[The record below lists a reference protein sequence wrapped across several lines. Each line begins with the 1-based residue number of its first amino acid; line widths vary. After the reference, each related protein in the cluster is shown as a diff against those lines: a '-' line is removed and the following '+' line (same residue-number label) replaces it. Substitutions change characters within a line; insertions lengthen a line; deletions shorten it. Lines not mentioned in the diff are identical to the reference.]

1 VTSVTACAA
10 GVRKLRFYQMKK
22 IPIHWDDLESA
33 FERNSPDTESF
44 LDITGGHVVSLTVGD
59 PEAPSLKAKVA
70 LHIANYVRV
79 DPASSRE
86 QYRWMERFV
95 GSVSES
101 QLRERLVMAIDGKG
115 AFRRFK
121 DVLLAYPAERERW
134 FTYRADLLHW
144 HMHQWLSDH
153 EIDPTTPAPWGEAK
167 PPPDLGDVPPVPI
180 PHGTEA
186 PGEALRR
193 QARELIDGLP
203 AIELP
208 SALAFLEFLGT
219 RGQRAASSEG
229 RFVER
234 SATVTARGPYSQT
247 GEMRPVGAD
256 AAGDDID
263 RLRDEDMDD
272 IDDVD
277 DIDDADDAADSAPVS
292 KTARAHGVS
301 MAASAKD

>member
-1 VTSVTACAA
+1 
-10 GVRKLRFYQMKK
+10 MKK

-44 LDITGGHVVSLTVGD
+44 LDITGGHVVSLTAGD
-59 PEAPSLKAKVA
+59 PETPSLKAKVA
-70 LHIANYVRV
+70 QNIGNYTRV

-95 GSVSES
+95 GSVTEP

-144 HMHQWLSDH
+144 HMHQWLIEH
-153 EIDPTTPAPWGEAK
+153 EIEPTTQAPWGEAK
-167 PPPDLGDVPPVPI
+167 PPPELGDAVPVAI

-193 QARELIDGLP
+193 RARELIDSLA

-208 SALAFLEFLGT
+208 SAIAFLEFLAT
-219 RGQRAASSEG
+219 RGPKAETKPEPKIARSSTSSPTPDALDAIDALHDEEG
-229 RFVER
+229 EE
-234 SATVTARGPYSQT
+234 G
-247 GEMRPVGAD
+247 
-256 AAGDDID
+256 
-263 RLRDEDMDD
+263 
-272 IDDVD
+272 DDVD
-277 DIDDADDAADSAPVS
+277 DEAPARLAAPLARRASNVEGRMS
-292 KTARAHGVS
+292 KV
-301 MAASAKD
+301 

>member
-1 VTSVTACAA
+1 
-10 GVRKLRFYQMKK
+10 MKK

-44 LDITGGHVVSLTVGD
+44 LDITGGHVVSLTAGD
-59 PEAPSLKAKVA
+59 PETPSLKSKVA
-70 LHIANYVRV
+70 QNIGNYTRV

-95 GSVSES
+95 GSVTEP

-144 HMHQWLSDH
+144 HMHQWLLEH
-153 EIDPTTPAPWGEAK
+153 EIEPTTAAPWGEAK
-167 PPPDLGDVPPVPI
+167 PPPELGDAVPVQI

-193 QARELIDGLP
+193 RARELIDSLA

-208 SALAFLEFLGT
+208 SAIAFLEFLAT
-219 RGQRAASSEG
+219 RGHKAEGKVSRSSPPPEALEALDSLDSLGDEERDEEDEDAPAPPVKAA
-229 RFVER
+229 RR
-234 SATVTARGPYSQT
+234 SAGGVSLA
-247 GEMRPVGAD
+247 
-256 AAGDDID
+256 AAG
-263 RLRDEDMDD
+263 
-272 IDDVD
+272 
-277 DIDDADDAADSAPVS
+277 
-292 KTARAHGVS
+292 
-301 MAASAKD
+301 KD

>member
-1 VTSVTACAA
+1 M
-10 GVRKLRFYQMKK
+10 MKK

-44 LDITGGHVVSLTVGD
+44 LDIALGNVISITAGD
-59 PEAPSLKAKVA
+59 PEAPSLKTKVA
-70 LHIANYVRV
+70 GNIANYIRV

-95 GSVSES
+95 GSVTDP

-144 HMHQWLSDH
+144 HIHNWLI
-153 EIDPTTPAPWGEAK
+153 EREVEPTTAPPWGEAK
-167 PPPDLGDVPPVPI
+167 PPPDLGDAPAVPI

-193 QARELIDGLP
+193 QARELIDSLP

-208 SALAFLEFLGT
+208 SALAFLDFLAQ
-219 RGQRAASSEG
+219 RGAASRGGGVREPLPTPRVG
-229 RFVER
+229 PAGER
-234 SATVTARGPYSQT
+234 PSPARA
-247 GEMRPVGAD
+247 R
-256 AAGDDID
+256 
-263 RLRDEDMDD
+263 
-272 IDDVD
+272 
-277 DIDDADDAADSAPVS
+277 DDADDDDRDDDEDDEDDTVSTRPRRATGTGGSLAA
-292 KTARAHGVS
+292 
-301 MAASAKD
+301 AAKSS

>member
-1 VTSVTACAA
+1 MTAVTACNAPTS
-10 GVRKLRFYQMKK
+10 GLPYGEMKK

-44 LDITGGHVVSLTVGD
+44 LDITSGHVISLTAGD

-70 LHIANYVRV
+70 GNIVNYIRV

-95 GSVSES
+95 GSVVDP

-144 HMHQWLSDH
+144 HMHNWLI
-153 EIDPTTPAPWGEAK
+153 ERQIDPSSTPPWGEAK
-167 PPPDLGDVPPVPI
+167 PPPDLGDAPPVPI

-193 QARELIDGLP
+193 QARETIDSLP

-208 SALAFLEFLGT
+208 SAIAFLEFL
-219 RGQRAASSEG
+219 A
-229 RFVER
+229 
-234 SATVTARGPYSQT
+234 ARGAKALGQMSGPPVRGATTSPVASVKEVDADLDDELSD
-247 GEMRPVGAD
+247 EMADVLDDGRDARPGGAD
-256 AAGDDID
+256 DEE
-263 RLRDEDMDD
+263 DEDTTTRRH
-272 IDDVD
+272 
-277 DIDDADDAADSAPVS
+277 AG
-292 KTARAHGVS
+292 ARAVS
-301 MAASAKD
+301 VRGASGLAAKAR

>member
-1 VTSVTACAA
+1 
-10 GVRKLRFYQMKK
+10 MKK

-44 LDITGGHVVSLTVGD
+44 LDGSTGQVVSLVAGD

-70 LHIANYVRV
+70 GNISNYIRI

-95 GSVSES
+95 GSVTEPA
-101 QLRERLVMAIDGKG
+101 LRDRLVMAIDGKG

-144 HMHQWLSDH
+144 HIHNWLIER
-153 EIDPTTPAPWGEAK
+153 EIEPIAAAPWGAAKQPVELAEAT
-167 PPPDLGDVPPVPI
+167 VVPI

-193 QARELIDGLP
+193 QAREIIDALP
-203 AIELP
+203 ALELP
-208 SALAFLEFLGT
+208 SAIAFLEFL
-219 RGQRAASSEG
+219 A
-229 RFVER
+229 
-234 SATVTARGPYSQT
+234 ARGPQAT
-247 GEMRPVGAD
+247 QRPSSSERRATTEDLAD
-256 AAGDDID
+256 DESGDEGDD
-263 RLRDEDMDD
+263 DD
-272 IDDVD
+272 DDVVPRHRLGH
-277 DIDDADDAADSAPVS
+277 SPS
-292 KTARAHGVS
+292 S
-301 MAASAKD
+301 MAIGK